1 MHGLVNVMAIFQEAL
16 NSKISENSHSY
27 LILADKLNVPYQNT
41 RLQFD
46 CQNHIFPILFILY
59 LFIFILFYFII
70 ISFLTIYLF
79 IYFIPK
85 ILLLPWMRYE
95 SKLIPCRI

>member
-1 MHGLVNVMAIFQEAL
+1 MAIFQEAL

-46 CQNHIFPILFILY
+46 CQNHIFPILFIL
-59 LFIFILFYFII
+59 
-70 ISFLTIYLF
+70 
-79 IYFIPK
+79 
-85 ILLLPWMRYE
+85 
-95 SKLIPCRI
+95 